1 MENLPLGRSR
11 ILGVEGSWKDWFRRV
26 CMYVCMYIYIYIFI
40 YVFINICIYIYT
52 QVKGSGHGALM
63 V

>member
-26 CMYVCMYIYIYIFI
+26 CMYVCIYIYLFI